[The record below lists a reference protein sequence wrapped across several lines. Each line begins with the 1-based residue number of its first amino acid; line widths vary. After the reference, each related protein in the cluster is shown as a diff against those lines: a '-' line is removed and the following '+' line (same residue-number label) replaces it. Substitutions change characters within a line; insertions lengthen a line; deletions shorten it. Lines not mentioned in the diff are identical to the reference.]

1 MVHLLNEVESG
12 RPKAPAEIRG
22 VVEALAGLL
31 YPDLIAED
39 HELVARRIEE
49 KMDIVIAPPA
59 VVQKD
64 YEAWLGARSATT
76 DPYYWDRYRQQLVQ
90 QGLPPRVVAEL
101 GETTDRILD
110 LTQDPLK
117 PGSWDRRGLVMGNV
131 QSGKTA
137 NYTGLICKAADAGFK
152 VVIVIAGIH
161 NNLRNQTQARID
173 EGFIGGHREQSA
185 AGVKYTRAGVG
196 LLDARRMPVHFTSKN
211 KDFSKA
217 TASAV
222 GVALTDLNEPAV
234 FVIKKNATTLK
245 HLLEWL
251 REFNAQ
257 GSGRIAAPLL
267 LIDDEADNAS
277 INVSGNPD
285 EVSKIN
291 RLIREILDLFD
302 RSAYVGYTA
311 TPFANIFI
319 DPDTDQAM
327 LGEDLFPRSF
337 IVSLDPPSDYLG
349 ATRVF
354 ITEDGR
360 FLRSIDDNEELL
372 PIKHKKDLAVQEI
385 PESLKR
391 ALHAFVVTR
400 AIRTFRGQ
408 GSAHSSMLVNASRFV
423 DVQGRLRAA
432 LVEELDVIKQAIRIN
447 SGLAESKALK
457 DPSVAALH
465 DVFEHEFGALE
476 ATWSDLQPLLLDAA
490 SPIKVVEVNSR
501 SAGTLNYRDHLR
513 SGLHVVAVGG
523 FSLSRG
529 LTLEGLSTTY
539 FLRNS
544 IMYDT
549 LLQMGRWFGY
559 RPGYEDLCRIWLP
572 IEARSWYAHV
582 AESVEEL
589 RDDLRAMER
598 VNGTPEDFGL
608 KVRRHP
614 DTLIVTA
621 RNKMGRAENIRVE
634 IGLGGRLVETTVMV
648 DADRETNLAATQ
660 RLAERLLE
668 LGIPL
673 TQDNRWPNGYFAG
686 EVPVEVVLD
695 FLSRYRG
702 NAKMPIAQ
710 PELVSKYVSSQ
721 GSRLGRW
728 DIYVP
733 SIQEK
738 EAALHP
744 VLANVQVNCQTRNSP
759 VLDGPFIHVTSRA
772 RVAGRGVERVG
783 LSAERA
789 DGAERLYRERREIAD
804 GSANTNYPDKAYRDV
819 RERPLLVLHLL
830 SMKLSE
836 DGVATGPWAAWS
848 MSFPKWDEDERT
860 VSYQVNRVW
869 VRENLGWE
877 EEALDEGDEN
887 NGE

>member
-12 RPKAPAEIRG
+12 RPKSPEEIRG
-22 VVEALAGLL
+22 VVEALAGLF
-31 YPDLIAED
+31 YPDLLAVD

-49 KMDIVIAPPA
+49 KMDVVIAPPA
-59 VVQKD
+59 VVHKD
-64 YEAWLGARSATT
+64 YEAWLGARSSTI
-76 DPYYWDRYRQQLVQ
+76 DPYYWDKYRQQLIQ
-90 QGLPPRVVAEL
+90 QGLPPRVVAAL

-117 PGSWDRRGLVMGNV
+117 AGPWDRRGLVMGNV

-137 NYTGLICKAADAGFK
+137 NYIGLICKAADAGFK

-185 AGVKYTRAGVG
+185 AGVKYTHVGVG
-196 LLDARRMPVHFTSKN
+196 LLDSRRMPVHFTSKN
-211 KDFSKA
+211 RDFSKA

-222 GVALTDLNEPAV
+222 GVALNDLNVPAV

-257 GSGRIAAPLL
+257 GSGKIASPLL
-267 LIDDEADNAS
+267 MIDDEADNAS
-277 INVSGNPD
+277 INVSSNID
-285 EVSKIN
+285 EASKIN
-291 RLIREILDLFD
+291 GLIREILDLFD
-302 RSAYVGYTA
+302 RSAYIGYTA

-319 DPDTDQAM
+319 DPETDQAM
-327 LGEDLFPRSF
+327 RGEDLFPRSF

-354 ITEDGR
+354 ITEDDK
-360 FLRSIDDNEELL
+360 FLRDIDDNEELL
-372 PIKHKKDLAVQEI
+372 PIKHKRDLAIHEI
-385 PESLKR
+385 PGSLRR

-400 AIRTFRGQ
+400 AIRTVRGQ
-408 GSAHSSMLVNASRFV
+408 GSAHSSMLVNASTFV

-432 LVEELDVIKQAIRIN
+432 LVEELDIIKQAIRI
-447 SGLAESKALK
+447 SAGLSESKALR
-457 DPSVAALH
+457 DPSIAALR
-465 DVFEHEFGALE
+465 DVFQDEFGSLE
-476 ATWSDLQPLLLDAA
+476 VTWREIQGLLLDAV
-490 SPIKVVEVNSR
+490 SPIKVVEVNGK
-501 SAGTLNYRDHLR
+501 SAGTLNYRDHLKN
-513 SGLHVVAVGG
+513 GLHVVAVGG

-544 IMYDT
+544 VMYDT

-559 RPGYEDLCRIWLP
+559 RPGYEDLCRVWLP
-572 IEARSWYAHV
+572 IEARSWYAHI
-582 AESVEEL
+582 ADSVEEL
-589 RDDLRAMER
+589 RDDLREMEQ

-634 IGLGGRLVETTVMV
+634 IGLGGHLVETTVMV
-648 DADRETNLAATQ
+648 DADRATNLAATQ
-660 RLAERLLE
+660 RLAEHILE
-668 LGIPL
+668 LDIPL
-673 TQDNRWPNGYFAG
+673 TQDGRWPHGYFAG
-686 EVPVEVVLD
+686 DVPVQVILD

-702 NAKMPIAQ
+702 NAKMPIAR
-710 PELVSKYVSSQ
+710 PELVAKYITSQ
-721 GSRLGRW
+721 GSRLGAW

-733 SIQEK
+733 SIQAK
-738 EAALHP
+738 DAALHP
-744 VLANVQVNCQTRNSP
+744 VLANVTVNCQTRNSP
-759 VLDGPFIHVTSRA
+759 VFDDPFIHVTSRA

-783 LSAERA
+783 LSTERVEE
-789 DGAERLYRERREIAD
+789 AERLYRDRKQVAD
-804 GSANTNYPDKAYRDV
+804 GSANINYPDKAYRDV
-819 RERPLLVLHLL
+819 RERPLLVLHLI

-836 DGVATGPWAAWS
+836 DSAPTGPWAAWS
-848 MSFPKWDEDERT
+848 MSFPKSDEDERT

-877 EEALDEGDEN
+877 EEALDEGEEDN
-887 NGE
+887 DD